1 MKPVKGGSAII
12 LAGGKSSR
20 MGRDKALIEI
30 FGELLVARVARVIS
44 PLFESLIVV
53 ANGDLEAVLPD
64 AAIVKDIFPGKG
76 PLGGIHAG
84 LTASRSEENFVV
96 ACDMPFV
103 SPAVIQRIRALRD
116 KADVCL
122 PETEKGLE
130 PLCAVYSK
138 SCLPQIERAL
148 RSNRRRV
155 TAFFSEVDVRI
166 VKREELEGL
175 DGVDLA
181 FLNVNTREDLEAA
194 LQMGAGV
201 YAGEGAS
208 E

>member
-1 MKPVKGGSAII
+1 MKGGSAII

-30 FGELLVARVARVIS
+30 FGEPLVARVARVIS

-64 AAIVKDIFPGKG
+64 AAIVKDIFPEKG

-103 SPAVIQRIRALRD
+103 SPAVIQTIRTLRGSS
-116 KADVCL
+116 DVCL

-194 LQMGAGV
+194 LQVGAGV
-201 YAGEGAS
+201 YAGEGAG

>member
-53 ANGDLEAVLPD
+53 ANGDLGAVLPD

-122 PETEKGLE
+122 PETERGLE